1 MKKKIFFLS
10 VSRSDFDRYSSII
23 NELNLI
29 NKSDNYV
36 LVSGSHYSKKFG
48 YTFKSVL
55 NSKFKYIKAIKESYI
70 LDDSNYSKNISNIAN
85 KLSSIFIKNRPDI
98 LVILGDRYEMLAGPI
113 ACLDKNIPI
122 VHIHGGAVTY
132 GAIDDNIRHALTK
145 MSNIHYVSHKNY
157 EKRLLQLGEEK
168 WRIKNLGAPGLDNLK
183 VLSKNNF
190 EKIPLIQ
197 KNKINKNQ
205 YILVCFNSETR
216 ALKSIKRD
224 LVELFKFLKN
234 KKNKNLKKIL
244 TYPNSDPG
252 SQIII
257 DEINKY
263 LRENSDSYILKSFS
277 QNEFYPILKNCNFL
291 IGNSSVGIV
300 EAASFKTPVIN
311 LGDRQK
317 GKVHPPNVLSA
328 KYELKSMISA
338 LNKLKSKN
346 YLKVLK
352 SMKNPYGDGKAGSK
366 IAKNILKIKI
376 DSKLLKKRFISL

>member
-23 NELNLI
+23 KELNLI
-29 NKSDNYV
+29 NKSENYV

-48 YTFKSVL
+48 YTYKSVL
-55 NSKFKYIKAIKESYI
+55 KSKFKYIKAIKESYI
-70 LDDSNYSKNISNIAN
+70 LDDSNYSKNITNIAN

-190 EKIPLIQ
+190 EKIPLIE
-197 KNKINKNQ
+197 KNKIKKNQ

-216 ALKSIKRD
+216 ALKSIKSD
-224 LVELFKFLKN
+224 LAELFKFLKN

-252 SQIII
+252 SKIII

-263 LRENSDSYILKSFS
+263 LKKNSDSYILNSFLG
-277 QNEFYPILKNCNFL
+277 NEFYPILKNCNFL

-300 EAASFKTPVIN
+300 EAASFKIPVIN

-317 GKVHPPNVLSA
+317 GKIHPWNVVSVKCRLNSILIA
-328 KYELKSMISA
+328 LRKIRSQKY
-338 LNKLKSKN
+338 LNEIKKL
-346 YLKVLK
+346 
-352 SMKNPYGDGKAGSK
+352 KNPYGDGNSGKK
-366 IAKNILKIKI
+366 IAKSILKIQI
-376 DSKLLKKRFISL
+376 NNSLFKKRFIDS